1 MKPQKIKL
9 QLVMSTGQSIGSLL
23 FNNKVKEH
31 GVDGSRC
38 TSLRC
43 HVCSE
48 NLRENDQLIVS
59 PTNGRSYPVN
69 KSLSCTDRGIYSI
82 TCAAHPCTP
91 AKHPHHSHKGS
102 LNISDQLH
110 QLYSNTANLAQ
121 WEVVPM
127 TTLFRFW
134 RTCMPE
140 GNILSPRGSTY
151 GMKG

>member
-1 MKPQKIKL
+1 MVEATVSTRV
-9 QLVMSTGQSIGSLL
+9 LVAQTE
-23 FNNKVKEH
+23 VY
-31 GVDGSRC
+31 
-38 TSLRC
+38 TA
-43 HVCSE
+43 
-48 NLRENDQLIVS
+48 S
-59 PTNGRSYPVN
+59 PVR
-69 KSLSCTDRGIYSI
+69 
-82 TCAAHPCTP
+82 AHPYTP

-127 TTLFRFW
+127 TTLFSFW

-151 GMKG
+151 GTKGWGGYLTSKKLSKSNFGWTGELTRWLATCFAYQAVFKFQCWHLLCCTHCLPQKLHQYTQFY